1 MRTPPCTKASSAPTR
16 GRGVLRSWWDR
27 KPIAFSLRLL
37 LQWFVAERP
46 SSLGEREKIRLDQ
59 PDETRTFEIGKA
71 EVVKLGDFTAS
82 RLVFEPGWRWSE
94 TLSP

>member
-1 MRTPPCTKASSAPTR
+1 MASESIQ
-16 GRGVLRSWWDR
+16 R
-27 KPIAFSLRLL
+27 KS
-37 LQWFVAERP
+37 
-46 SSLGEREKIRLDQ
+46 LDQ
-59 PDETRTFEIGKA
+59 PDETRTFENGKA

>member
-1 MRTPPCTKASSAPTR
+1 
-16 GRGVLRSWWDR
+16 
-27 KPIAFSLRLL
+27 LL

-46 SSLGEREKIRLDQ
+46 SSLGEREKIRLDHMASESFQRKSLDQ
-59 PDETRTFEIGKA
+59 PDETRTFENGKA